1 MNCNEVRENLMDVL
15 SEGPTPEVL
24 AHLRECGSC
33 AQELDGLRKT
43 MALLDEWHA
52 PEPSPYFLTRLQAHV
67 REEQQKAPARAGFFA
82 GFYNSVLRKPLLT
95 LPLAAILAASG
106 AFYTY
111 LHWSP
116 ATSAGPSA
124 AVDVEALDKDH
135 DLLTNAN
142 NDLINEMAGLPSQ
155 DVGTAQDLGDDETI

>member
-1 MNCNEVRENLMDVL
+1 MNCNDVRENLMDVL
-15 SEGPTPEVL
+15 AEGSTPEVL

-67 REEQQKAPARAGFFA
+67 REEQQKAPARAGFF
-82 GFYNSVLRKPLLT
+82 SWLRKPLLT
-95 LPLAAILAASG
+95 LPLAAVLAASG
-106 AFYTY
+106 AFYSY

-116 ATSAGPSA
+116 ATPAGPSA

-155 DVGTAQDLGDDETI
+155 DAAQDTGDDETI

>member
-1 MNCNEVRENLMDVL
+1 MNCNDVRENLMDVL
-15 SEGPTPEVL
+15 AEGSTPEVL
-24 AHLRECGSC
+24 AHLGECGSC

-67 REEQQKAPARAGFFA
+67 REEQQKAPARMGFLA
-82 GFYNSVLRKPLLT
+82 WPRKPLLT

-116 ATSAGPSA
+116 ATPSGPSA

-155 DVGTAQDLGDDETI
+155 DVNTAQDTGDDETI

>member
-1 MNCNEVRENLMDVL
+1 MNCNDVRENLMDVL
-15 SEGPTPEVL
+15 AEGSTPEVL

-33 AQELDGLRKT
+33 AHEFDGLRKT
-43 MALLDEWHA
+43 MALLDEWQA

-67 REEQQKAPARAGFFA
+67 REEQQKAPARAGFLA
-82 GFYNSVLRKPLLT
+82 WLRKPLLT

-116 ATSAGPSA
+116 ATPSGPSA

-155 DVGTAQDLGDDETI
+155 DVNTAQDTGDDETI

>member
-1 MNCNEVRENLMDVL
+1 MNCNDVRENLMDVL
-15 SEGPTPEVL
+15 AGEQSAPEVL

-33 AQELDGLRKT
+33 SEELEGLRKT
-43 MALLDEWHA
+43 MSLLDEWKA

-82 GFYNSVLRKPLLT
+82 WMRKPLLT
-95 LPLAAILAASG
+95 LPLAAILAAGG
-106 AFYTY
+106 AVYSY
-111 LHWSP
+111 LHWTP
-116 ATSAGPSA
+116 PPPTGPSA

-135 DLLTNAN
+135 DLLTNSN

-155 DVGTAQDLGDDETI
+155 DAGSAQDPGDDTTI

>member
-1 MNCNEVRENLMDVL
+1 MNCNDVRENLMDVL
-15 SEGPTPEVL
+15 AEGSTPEVL

-43 MALLDEWHA
+43 MALLDEWQA

-67 REEQQKAPARAGFFA
+67 REEQQKAPARAGFLA
-82 GFYNSVLRKPLLT
+82 WLRKPLLT

-116 ATSAGPSA
+116 AAPSGPSA

-135 DLLTNAN
+135 DLLTNTN

-155 DVGTAQDLGDDETI
+155 DVSATPDTGDDETI

>member
-1 MNCNEVRENLMDVL
+1 MNCNDVRENLMDVL
-15 SEGPTPEVL
+15 AEGSTPEVL

-67 REEQQKAPARAGFFA
+67 REEQQKAPAQAGFPA
-82 GFYNSVLRKPLLT
+82 WLRKPLLT

-116 ATSAGPSA
+116 TTSSGPSA

-155 DVGTAQDLGDDETI
+155 DVNTAQDTGDDETI